1 MPVTGLNDIAADV
14 VVRSVS
20 ASAVPPPPTL
30 FTRPP
35 DDGADDI
42 DRDDFWLL
50 WEGAAPFLANA
61 RVGAPVSE
69 ADRDLWAGWLTWAV
83 AILRDWDSERDGGER
98 DLDVALALL
107 DLTQRERPDWDVV
120 PATVA
125 SNTGL
130 HETVEARLRAASKK
144 VAVVNF
150 YSRSLLAYRP
160 DLPDPEGETGWK
172 EIVAALNR
180 LEIIAPAGQRALARL
195 AWRLWPNDLA
205 ALLDTD
211 GDVLG
216 ATALA
221 EALDPAQAFALGA
234 RCRRPLQGFAAICA
248 HTQLR
253 TPLELGAQQELEEL
267 LVTFARD
274 SAVWRGWMAALNRY
288 PVRHPR
294 LQAPLGRALSRSSEE
309 AFLAWLSVIELRPLR
324 LADALQRADHRGDAS
339 TCLKAFSDTAAVD
352 VRSAGW
358 RAIWARWSAWDFDR
372 RDGMMKVNGSD
383 IDLGVV
389 GYALEVM
396 QSDELDAA
404 IAAEAANLDQ
414 VFAQRW
420 PSVIE
425 LMTAANLVQSRLQPL
440 AHAQTLKTTS
450 NQLELATGR
459 YSFDDPALKWRLKRA
474 GCE

>member
-1 MPVTGLNDIAADV
+1 MSMTGVDDIARDV
-14 VVRSVS
+14 FARS
-20 ASAVPPPPTL
+20 ASALAVPPP
-30 FTRPP
+30 
-35 DDGADDI
+35 ADLLAAAPAEETGDT
-42 DRDDFWLL
+42 DRDDFWFL

-61 RVGAPVSE
+61 RVGAPVSD
-69 ADRDLWAGWLTWAV
+69 ADRDLWAGWLTWAIAV
-83 AILRDWDSERDGGER
+83 LDDWDADWDDVGR

-107 DLTQRERPDWDVV
+107 DLTQRARPDWEFV

-125 SNTGL
+125 DNAGL
-130 HETVEARLRAASKK
+130 RETVEARLRAASKQ

-160 DLPDPEGETGWK
+160 DLPDPKGETGWK
-172 EIVAALNR
+172 EIVATLNR

-195 AWRLWPNDLA
+195 AWRLWPDGLA
-205 ALLDTD
+205 ALCDDD

-221 EALDPAQAFALGA
+221 EALAPAHAFALGA
-234 RCRRPLQGFAAICA
+234 RCRTPLQGFAAILA
-248 HTQLR
+248 YTELR
-253 TPLELGAQQELEEL
+253 TPLEPDAQQELEAL

-274 SAVWRGWMAALNRY
+274 PAVWRGWMAALNRY

-294 LQAPLGRALSRSSEE
+294 LQAPLGRALSRSSKE

-324 LADALQRADHRGDAS
+324 LADALQPVDQRGDAS
-339 TCLKAFSDTAAVD
+339 TCLKAFSDTAAAE
-352 VRSAGW
+352 VRAAGW
-358 RAIWARWSAWDFDR
+358 RAVWARWSAWDFDR
-372 RDGMMKVNGSD
+372 RDGMMKVHGSD

-396 QSDELDAA
+396 RNEELDTA
-404 IAAEAANLDQ
+404 IATEAANLNQ

-420 PSVIE
+420 PSVIA
-425 LMTAANLVQSRLQPL
+425 LITAANLVQSRLQPL
-440 AHAQTLKTTS
+440 AHARTLKTTS

-459 YSFDDPALKWRLKRA
+459 YSFDDPELTWRLKRA